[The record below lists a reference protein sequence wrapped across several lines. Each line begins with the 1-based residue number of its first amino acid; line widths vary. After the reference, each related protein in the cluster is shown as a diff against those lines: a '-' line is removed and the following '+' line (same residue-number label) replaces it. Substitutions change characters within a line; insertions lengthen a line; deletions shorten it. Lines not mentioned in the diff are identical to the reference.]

1 MLGSHVSYKIPG
13 SRGLGT
19 TKPIDIWE
27 RDTVRDVD
35 GMKMSQDSHFC
46 ILTLS
51 NSVKFGMNE
60 FGRKIAPLCLPE
72 INNKHYDEE
81 FKGAVLGLGYTKGFP
96 KEARATWKTQK
107 KLRERVMVKKQ
118 DLVMQSSSSCKNDF
132 TVWYLQRKWLP
143 ENQNFE
149 YFWLEK

>member
-60 FGRKIAPLCLPE
+60 FGRNIAPLCLPE

-81 FKGAVLGLGYTKGFP
+81 FKGTVFGLGYTKGFP

-118 DLVMQSSSSCKNDF
+118 DLVMQSSSLCKKDF

>member
-13 SRGLGT
+13 SKGLGT

-27 RDTVRDVD
+27 RDIVRDVD
-35 GMKMSQDSHFC
+35 GIKMSPDTHFC

-51 NSVKFGMNE
+51 NSVKFGLNE

-81 FKGAVLGLGYTKGFP
+81 FKGTVLGLGYTKGFP

-118 DLVMQSSSSCKNDF
+118 DLVMQSSSSCKKDF

>member
-81 FKGAVLGLGYTKGFP
+81 FKGTVFGLGYTKGFP

>member
-1 MLGSHVSYKIPG
+1 MVLGSEASYKFPG
-13 SRGLGT
+13 SKDLEEDES
-19 TKPIDIWE
+19 IDVWE

-35 GMKMSQDSHFC
+35 GIKMSPDTHFC

-51 NSVKFGMNE
+51 NSVKFGLNE

-81 FKGAVLGLGYTKGFP
+81 FKGTVLGLGYTKGFP
-96 KEARATWKTQK
+96 NEARTTWSSQR
-107 KLRERVMVKKQ
+107 KLRERKMVKQ
-118 DLVMQSSSSCKNDF
+118 ELVMQSSSSCKKDF

>member
-1 MLGSHVSYKIPG
+1 MLGSDVSYKFPG
-13 SRGLGT
+13 SDDLGEDES
-19 TKPIDIWE
+19 IDVWE

-35 GMKMSQDSHFC
+35 GMKMSPDTHFC

-51 NSVKFGMNE
+51 KSVKFGLNE

-81 FKGAVLGLGYTKGFP
+81 FKGTMLGLGYTKSFP
-96 KEARATWKTQK
+96 NEARTTWRLQR
-107 KLRERVMVKKQ
+107 KLRERLMVKKQ
-118 DLVMQSSSSCKNDF
+118 DLVMQSSSSCKKDF

>member
-13 SRGLGT
+13 SKGLGT
-19 TKPIDIWE
+19 TKPIDIRE

-35 GMKMSQDSHFC
+35 GIKMSPDTHFC

-51 NSVKFGMNE
+51 NSVKFGLNE

-81 FKGAVLGLGYTKGFP
+81 FKGTVLGLGYTKGFP

-118 DLVMQSSSSCKNDF
+118 DLVMQSSSSCKKDF

>member
-13 SRGLGT
+13 SRGLGH

-35 GMKMSQDSHFC
+35 GMTMSPDTHFC

-51 NSVKFGMNE
+51 NSVKFGLNE

-81 FKGAVLGLGYTKGFP
+81 FKGTMLGLGYTEGFSN
-96 KEARATWKTQK
+96 EARTTWRLQR
-107 KLRERVMVKKQ
+107 KLRERLMVKKQ
-118 DLVMQSSSSCKNDF
+118 DLVMQSSSSCKKDF

>member
-81 FKGAVLGLGYTKGFP
+81 FKGTVLGLGYTKGFP

-118 DLVMQSSSSCKNDF
+118 DLVMQSSSSCKKDF

>member
-1 MLGSHVSYKIPG
+1 MVLGSDVSYKVPG
-13 SRGLGT
+13 SKDLEEDES
-19 TKPIDIWE
+19 IDVWD

-35 GMKMSQDSHFC
+35 GIKMSPDTHFC

-51 NSVKFGMNE
+51 KSVKFGLNE

-81 FKGAVLGLGYTKGFP
+81 FKGTVLGLGYTKGFP
-96 KEARATWKTQK
+96 NEARTTWSSQR
-107 KLRERVMVKKQ
+107 KLRERKMVKQ
-118 DLVMQSSSSCKNDF
+118 ELVMQSSSSCKNDF